1 MILNSNNSEYS
12 NLIKKEEKMRKVGII
27 TRVLIFLRILKKKSE
42 LDAQL
47 EREAKRF
54 PFEELIGLEVKCGE
68 KTFTIT
74 GEMEKTSSKA
84 QGLGKFGMGF
94 HWWLVK
100 CPFCYPKHDFRIGSD
115 LSVEKVSWTK
125 TAS

>member
-1 MILNSNNSEYS
+1 M
-12 NLIKKEEKMRKVGII
+12 KKVGII

-42 LDAQL
+42 LDAWMDRE
-47 EREAKRF
+47 ERGF
-54 PFEELIGLEVKCGE
+54 PFSDLIGFKVNCGE

-74 GEMEKTSSKA
+74 AEMEKTSSEA